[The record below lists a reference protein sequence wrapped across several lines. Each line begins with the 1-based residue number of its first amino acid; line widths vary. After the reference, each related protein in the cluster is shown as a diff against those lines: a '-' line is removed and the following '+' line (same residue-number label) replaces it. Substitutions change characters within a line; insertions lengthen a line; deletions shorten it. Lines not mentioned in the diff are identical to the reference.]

1 MTIRK
6 VFDSFLEAQE
16 RRLKPGTYSDYE
28 TVIDLFARC
37 LQWYAWDTLPEEESD
52 KYEEYEKAGKEFADI
67 YGHERIAPNTWEFLD
82 YFMTRKVL
90 AGDTLIEKTSPRV
103 IRKLLK
109 WMAEEELID
118 RNTMEEYLPGGDRR
132 KW

>member
-1 MTIRK
+1 MTIRE
-6 VFDSFLEAQE
+6 VFDSFLEVQE
-16 RRLKPGTYSDYE
+16 RRLKPRTYSDYE

-52 KYEEYEKAGKEFADI
+52 KYKEYEKAGKEFADI
-67 YGHERIAPNTWEFLD
+67 YGHERIAPNTWEFLG
-82 YFMTRKVL
+82 YFMPHKVL

-118 RNTMEEYLPGGDRR
+118 RNTMEDYLPGGERE

>member
-1 MTIRK
+1 M
-6 VFDSFLEAQE
+6 
-16 RRLKPGTYSDYE
+16 P
-28 TVIDLFARC
+28 
-37 LQWYAWDTLPEEESD
+37 
-52 KYEEYEKAGKEFADI
+52 
-67 YGHERIAPNTWEFLD
+67 H
-82 YFMTRKVL
+82 KVL

-118 RNTMEEYLPGGDRR
+118 RNTMEDYLPGGDRR

>member
-1 MTIRK
+1 M
-6 VFDSFLEAQE
+6 
-16 RRLKPGTYSDYE
+16 
-28 TVIDLFARC
+28 IDLFARC

-67 YGHERIAPNTWEFLD
+67 YGHERIAPNTWEFLG
-82 YFMTRKVL
+82 YFMPHKVL

-118 RNTMEEYLPGGDRR
+118 RDTMEDYLPGGEREQ
-132 KW
+132 W